1 MKIILS
7 LLVILGLTI
16 GGTMYYKKHGTVE
29 ETLVFRQ
36 AQVKRGDLLC
46 TISATG
52 TLEPE
57 ELVNVGAQVAG
68 LIKEFGKDVN
78 GKRVDYN
85 SVVEENAELAF
96 IDRAPYEAAVDQA
109 SAALKKSESDLLQYK
124 AKLEQAEREWKR
136 AQALKPQKAIAETD
150 YDTARANLK
159 IAEANVGVAGAAIK
173 QNQAALRVAET
184 NLGYTTI
191 RSPVRGTVIDRRVN
205 VGQTVVASLNA
216 PSLFLIAKD
225 LRRMQVW
232 ASVNEADIGRIRVG
246 MPASFSV
253 DAYPNHTF
261 HGKVS
266 QIRMN
271 ATMTQNVVNYT
282 VVVSAENPDGK
293 LLPYMTATVQFEV
306 SNLSKVLLVPN
317 LALRWKPKTSQMSPD
332 EPGENGASPT
342 NKPHSKKEPARLWVV
357 SGEFVRPIEV
367 TAGPTDGL
375 HTEVSGEGVKEGM
388 RVVVGEGSSRESEA
402 ESTGGSSEERPS
414 NPFLPKFPKGHK
426 PPPPPG

>member
-7 LLVILGLTI
+7 LLVVLGLTI
-16 GGTMYYKKHGTVE
+16 GGTLYYKKYTAVE
-29 ETLVFRQ
+29 AAPFFRT
-36 AQVKRGDLLC
+36 ALVKRGDLLC

-68 LIKEFGKDVN
+68 LIKEFGKDID
-78 GKRVDYN
+78 GKKVDYN
-85 SVVEENAELAF
+85 SVVEEQAELAF

-109 SAALKKSESDLLQYK
+109 SAALKKSESDLLQYN
-124 AKLEQAEREWKR
+124 AKLDQAEREWKR

-159 IAEANVGVAGAAIK
+159 IAEANVGVADAAIK
-173 QNQAALRVAET
+173 QNRAALRVAET

-225 LRRMQVW
+225 LRRVQVW
-232 ASVNEADIGRIRVG
+232 ALVNEADIGRIHID
-246 MPASFSV
+246 MPVTFTV
-253 DAYPNHTF
+253 DAHPNDTF
-261 HGKVS
+261 QGKVT

-271 ATMTQNVVNYT
+271 ATMTNNVVIYT
-282 VVVSAENPDGK
+282 VIVTTDNRNGK

-306 SNLSKVLLVPN
+306 NNLSKVLLVPN
-317 LALRWKPKTSQMSPD
+317 SALRWKPKRSQIAPDVPEQSPA
-332 EPGENGASPT
+332 AST
-342 NKPHSKKEPARLWVV
+342 GKTLDKKEHSRLWVID
-357 SGEFVRPIEV
+357 GAYVRPIAV
-367 TAGPTDGL
+367 TIGPTDGIQ
-375 HTEVSGEGVKEGM
+375 TEVSGEAIQDKM
-388 RVVVGEGSSRESEA
+388 RVVIGEG
-402 ESTGGSSEERPS
+402 GGSADADAASQEPVS